1 MTGGAGF
8 VGSHLVDRLLAEGM
22 QVLVLDDLSTGR
34 PENLASEARLEH
46 LDIATGDIERVLRT
60 WAPTTVYHLAAQ
72 ASVVASQRDPLRDLE
87 VNVIG
92 TQRVAT
98 AALAAGTRRLVFT
111 SSGGAVYGETRRAA
125 TERTLP
131 APSSY
136 YGVHK
141 LAAEGHIRVIG
152 LPSAIVRPSNIYG
165 PRQTAGLEGAVIA
178 AFVAQAA
185 DGLLRIDGDGRQT
198 RDFIHVR
205 DVTDALWRLGQ
216 LDARG
221 RDLERRL
228 GSTDVGSFA
237 GGDDRAS
244 KRQADAAD
252 PRSPPRGRCH
262 ALGAVLE
269 APAHGPR
276 LATGRSAG
284 GGDPRTADSSGH
296 LSPVTASAVPR
307 RTPPGAARSAIVGGR
322 RRTRRRLCGSVRR
335 RAGEP

>member
-1 MTGGAGF
+1 VTGGAGF
-8 VGSHLVDRLLAEGM
+8 VGSHLVDRLLAEGT

-34 PENLASEARLEH
+34 AQNLASDARFERI
-46 LDIATGDIERVLRT
+46 DIATDDIERLLRG

-92 TQRVAT
+92 TQRVAA
-98 AALAAGTRRLVFT
+98 AALGAGTRRLVFT

-152 LPSAIVRPSNIYG
+152 LPSAIARPSNIYG

-185 DGLLRIDGDGRQT
+185 DGVLTIDGDGRQT

-216 LDARG
+216 L
-221 RDLERRL
+221 
-228 GSTDVGSFA
+228 
-237 GGDDRAS
+237 
-244 KRQADAAD
+244 
-252 PRSPPRGRCH
+252 
-262 ALGAVLE
+262 E
-269 APAHGPR
+269 APERGTWNVASGR
-276 LATGRSAG
+276 RTSVRSLADTIERATGRPMQRAYG
-284 GGDPRTADSSGH
+284 
-296 LSPVTASAVPR
+296 PR
-307 RTPPGAARSAIVGGR
+307 RDGDVMDSALSARH
-322 RRTRRRLCGSVRR
+322 L
-335 RAGEP
+335 RAGLGWKPVVPLAEGIRELLAAAT

>member
-1 MTGGAGF
+1 VVTGGAGF
-8 VGSHLVDRLLAEGM
+8 VGSHLVDRLLAEGT

-34 PENLASEARLEH
+34 PENLASEAQLER
-46 LDIATGDIERVLRT
+46 LDIATDDIERVLRT
-60 WAPTTVYHLAAQ
+60 WAPTAVYHLAAQ

-98 AALAAGTRRLVFT
+98 AALTAGTRRLVFT

-152 LPSAIVRPSNIYG
+152 LPSAIARPSNIYG

-185 DGLLRIDGDGRQT
+185 GGRLRIDGDGRQS
-198 RDFIHVR
+198 RDFVHVR

-216 LDARG
+216 LDA
-221 RDLERRL
+221 
-228 GSTDVGSFA
+228 A
-237 GGDDRAS
+237 GGTWNVASGRRTSVRSLAETIERAS
-244 KRQADAAD
+244 GWPIERSYG
-252 PRSPPRGRCH
+252 PRREGDVMHSVLSSRHLRT
-262 ALGAVLE
+262 ALGWRPVVPLTEGIRELLA
-269 APAHGPR
+269 AAAGSPR
-276 LATGRSAG
+276 
-284 GGDPRTADSSGH
+284 
-296 LSPVTASAVPR
+296 
-307 RTPPGAARSAIVGGR
+307 
-322 RRTRRRLCGSVRR
+322 
-335 RAGEP
+335 